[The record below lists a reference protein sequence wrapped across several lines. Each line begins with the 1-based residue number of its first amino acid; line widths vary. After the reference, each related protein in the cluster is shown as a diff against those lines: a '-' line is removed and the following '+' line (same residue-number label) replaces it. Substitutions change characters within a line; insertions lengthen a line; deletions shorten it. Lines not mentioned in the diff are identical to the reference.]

1 MQDKQ
6 AQPLKTNAYRVGDYM
21 SIWKPYRPYKADVHE
36 LKNRRKKQ
44 PALPTLCR
52 ICGKPLYNNAD
63 MCEDC
68 RAFIDQKQE
77 EERNRANG
85 HKRIKKR
92 S

>member
-1 MQDKQ
+1 MW
-6 AQPLKTNAYRVGDYM
+6 
-21 SIWKPYRPYKADVHE
+21 IPYKAKVHE
-36 LKNRRKKQ
+36 LKNRRKKAS
-44 PALPTLCR
+44 PLPTLCR
-52 ICGKPLYNNAD
+52 VCGKPLNNNAD
-63 MCEDC
+63 MCGSC